1 MKFRHALAIAVL
13 AAAIAPAMAD
23 GLGESR
29 PWQFRTDNE
38 RQSRL
43 SVDRTRL
50 ELLGLLGSSSGLGS
64 GGTGQTGN
72 ALSINVSGSGN
83 TISVT
88 QSNTGSQTQ
97 TSDCSNGTFS
107 VTGGMYG
114 C

>member
-1 MKFRHALAIAVL
+1 MKYGHVLAIALSVVMISPTS
-13 AAAIAPAMAD
+13 AG

-43 SVDRTRL
+43 STERTRL
-50 ELLGLLGSSSGLGS
+50 ELLGLLGSSGGLGS
-64 GGTGQTGN
+64 GTGQTGN
-72 ALSINVSGSGN
+72 AVSISVSGSGN

-97 TSDCSNGTFS
+97 TSDCSNGTFN
-107 VTGGMYG
+107 VIGGMYG